1 MCGVLPKG
9 VLCLCRNS
17 CLCSRSYFGGVGSAG
32 RPTAFFAFA
41 GAASRLR
48 AEALRRASTQA
59 GRPFVRLTYSTIRSA
74 SPQRLRPPGRGR
86 PCCGLSFE
94 RPQTRTGRS
103 FFKHSHLVILSSSMQ
118 LMTDSAKDLHLVQSG
133 NGSARFLSFASET
146 TTRLRNSYSIVV

>member
-1 MCGVLPKG
+1 MCCVLPKG
-9 VLCLCRNS
+9 LPCRRRNS
-17 CLCSRSYFGGVGSAG
+17 CLCCRRCFGQVGSAG

-41 GAASRLR
+41 VAASRLR

-59 GRPFVRLTYSTIRSA
+59 GHPFVMLTYLTVRSA

-118 LMTDSAKDLHLVQSG
+118 LMTDSAKELHLVQPG
-133 NGSARFLSFASET
+133 NGSARFLSFGSD
-146 TTRLRNSYSIVV
+146 